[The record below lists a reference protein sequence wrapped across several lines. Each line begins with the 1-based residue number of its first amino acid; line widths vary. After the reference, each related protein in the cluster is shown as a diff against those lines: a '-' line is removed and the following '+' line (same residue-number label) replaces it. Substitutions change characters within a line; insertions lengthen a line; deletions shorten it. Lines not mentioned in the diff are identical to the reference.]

1 METTKIYSLTKNFF
15 YMIVATLMI
24 VSVSSCA
31 TKTKFLPS
39 SVVPAAEGVV
49 KVKQDNNNNYVID
62 LNINNLAEPSRL
74 QPAKNMYVV
83 WMEGDDNE
91 TKNLGQIKSSHSMIS
106 KQLKGSFETVSPVS
120 PKKIFITA
128 ENDPSVQ
135 YPNYS
140 DIILTT
146 DYMKQR

>member
-1 METTKIYSLTKNFF
+1 
-15 YMIVATLMI
+15 MILAAMMVI
-24 VSVSSCA
+24 SVSSCA
-31 TKTKFLPS
+31 TKTRFLTS

-62 LNINNLAEPSRL
+62 VNINNLAEPSRL
-74 QPAKNMYVV
+74 QPAKDMYVV

-91 TKNLGQIKSSHSMIS
+91 TKNMGQIKSSHSMIS
-106 KQLKGSFETVSPVS
+106 KQLKGSFETVSPVR

-128 ENDPSVQ
+128 ENDPSIQ

-146 DYMKQR
+146 DYLKQK